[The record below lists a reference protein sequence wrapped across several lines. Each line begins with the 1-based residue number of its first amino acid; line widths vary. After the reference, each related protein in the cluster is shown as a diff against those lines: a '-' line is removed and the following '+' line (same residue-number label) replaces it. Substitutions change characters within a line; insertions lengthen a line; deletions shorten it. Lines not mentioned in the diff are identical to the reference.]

1 MPARHAKGAG
11 RALAVQGDDDEG
23 MTEPHTWTVDDHLR
37 GADPEHVELY
47 RAFVRLVEA
56 CGPVE
61 VVVHKTTVTFKG
73 RRRGFAGARPDS
85 HGLVGFLDLMRP
97 VDTDP
102 RITRVTPYTH
112 RLFVNRFRVRSAS
125 DLDDTFA
132 DWVREAYAVGA
143 GAHLD

>member
-1 MPARHAKGAG
+1 
-11 RALAVQGDDDEG
+11 

-37 GADPEHVELY
+37 GAAPEHVALY
-47 RAFVRLVEA
+47 REFVRLVEA

-61 VVVHKTTVTFKG
+61 VVAHKTTVTFHG
-73 RRRGFAGARPDS
+73 TRRGFAGARPDN

-102 RITRVTPYTH
+102 RITSATPYTH
-112 RLFVNRFRVRSAS
+112 RLFVNKFRVQSAA

-132 DWVREAYAVGA
+132 EWVREAYAVGA
-143 GAHLD
+143 GAHRD